1 LLAKNA
7 LPNGT
12 IVPPSVSV
20 KTESKPS
27 SKPETSKTTKTA
39 PVYDC
44 VGKIIPLESLA
55 YWEKGKEFG
64 KWIGPVR
71 TAFEK
76 AAEYLKAPYPLF
88 SKVPVSVVERLNQC
102 FEDLR
107 LSMPYCVC
115 PKCNGEPS
123 LKPNGCDFCNSIGMI
138 CKSDYDKLNPHP

>member
-1 LLAKNA
+1 MYQFLDHWFGRQRVFNLLGRRRRKFYKN
-7 LPNGT
+7 L
-12 IVPPSVSV
+12 
-20 KTESKPS
+20 TETLKASG
-27 SKPETSKTTKTA
+27 E
-39 PVYDC
+39 
-44 VGKIIPLESLA
+44 GKIIPLESLA

-76 AAEYLKAPYPLF
+76 ADEHLKSSHPLF

-138 CKSDYDKLNPHP
+138 CKADYEKINPQP